1 MTTRRWIAASMAL
14 VASVAVSG
22 CGGDS
27 DAGSKNRLDK
37 DKPGA
42 SSGTSSE
49 APPVTEVDWVL
60 PPQEGLA
67 GAVERIEAAF
77 AADDCDQ
84 IVELA
89 WGGGGGLAD
98 DAVTD
103 QCAVLEK
110 RLDGGEPATA
120 ALGASGGV
128 LQFAPDGASKA
139 TRAVL
144 VVGDGGLFRPVF
156 YDYVP
161 ASEKLSAEGRP
172 GPFMEAAQAVVD
184 ALGAGDCDALAAV
197 SHYTHPRSWVCD
209 LTEASLAQSL
219 ASKERGFTALGAT
232 GEYALFAVRARNVY
246 WVLVMA
252 RQPEH
257 VESNADGYS
266 KKKSPE
272 YVLANIVRL
281 DSP

>member
-1 MTTRRWIAASMAL
+1 MAL

-22 CGGDS
+22 CGGDG
-27 DAGSKNRLDK
+27 GSKNPLDK

-49 APPVTEVDWVL
+49 APPAAEVDWVL

-89 WGGGGGLAD
+89 WGGGAGLTD

-103 QCAVLEK
+103 QCDVLEK
-110 RLDGGEPATA
+110 RLDASEPTSAE
-120 ALGASGGV
+120 LGASGGV
-128 LQFAPDGASKA
+128 LQFAPDGPGKAS
-139 TRAVL
+139 RAVL
-144 VVGDGGLFRPVF
+144 VVGDGGLYRPAF

-184 ALGAGDCDALAAV
+184 ALTSGDCDALAAV

-209 LTEASLAQSL
+209 LTKASLAQSL
-219 ASKERGFTALGAT
+219 ESKERGFTALGAT
-232 GEYALFAVRARNVY
+232 GEYALFAVRGRNVY